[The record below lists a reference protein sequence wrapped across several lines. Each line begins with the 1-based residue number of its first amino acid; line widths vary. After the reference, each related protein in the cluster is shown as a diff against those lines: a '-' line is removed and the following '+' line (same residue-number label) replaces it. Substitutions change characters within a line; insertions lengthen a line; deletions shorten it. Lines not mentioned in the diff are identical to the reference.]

1 MMLRAKLMIKPSRVQ
16 YLQIKSQY
24 ADAILF
30 YQVGDFYET
39 YDEDA
44 YVAARVLQIVLTK
57 KTYGEERVPMA
68 GVPLHALENYVGKL
82 IQHGYKVAICDQV
95 GEVGKGLVERA
106 VTRILTAGTL
116 SEPNLLPFFFSSRR
130 RHTRLTC
137 DWSSDV
143 CSSD

>member
-1 MMLRAKLMIKPSRVQ
+1 MIKPSRVQ

-82 IQHGYKVAICDQV
+82 IQHGYKVAICEQV

-106 VTRILTAGTL
+106 VMRILQAATSAGTKCVA
-116 SEPNLLPFFFSSRR
+116 LPPDNFP
-130 RHTRLTC
+130 
-137 DWSSDV
+137 V
-143 CSSD
+143 AIAAG

>member
-1 MMLRAKLMIKPSRVQ
+1 MIKPSRVQ

-82 IQHGYKVAICDQV
+82 IQHGYKVAICEQV
-95 GEVGKGLVERA
+95 GEVGKGWVERA
-106 VTRILTAGTL
+106 GTRILTAGGASVAEVL
-116 SEPNLLPFFFSSRR
+116 SVRR
-130 RHTRLTC
+130 ENFLFGI
-137 DWSSDV
+137 
-143 CSSD
+143 CSWRGREGVGGGGWCRR